1 MKALATR
8 AIKSLGKLPRL
19 DRLLWHGGQYLDEL
33 ESGYLSPAWQASR
46 INGHFTNTHGEKLAL
61 VSGLRDQIK
70 PNWRVMLEP
79 GVSDPLPSADVM
91 QRRLDSW
98 RNKIKVASSFLD
110 TFGLTVADKAVLE
123 IGAYD
128 GVTAYTLAAAGA
140 ASVTGIDIAA
150 YYINQT
156 VDEELNLETIAK
168 KNRELEDKR
177 NGFRRIVGE
186 DAGKRVAFREDDI
199 CSSAILTESVDVIF
213 SWEVMEHV
221 GAPAAAFSEMYRML
235 RPGGFV
241 FHEYNPFFSING
253 GHSLCTLDF
262 LWGHARL
269 TAADFERYLDEVR
282 PAEKGLAL
290 AFYHNNLNRMTLSDL
305 QRYSV
310 DAGFTPMSVLPWPKR
325 KHLGLVTKDILK
337 QCVDVY
343 PQARLSD
350 LISPVVWV
358 LLQKQ

>member
-1 MKALATR
+1 MRRVVKKVIRALD
-8 AIKSLGKLPRL
+8 KLPVI
-19 DRLLWHGGQYLDEL
+19 DRLIWHSGQYLDEL
-33 ESGYLSPAWQASR
+33 ESGYLSSAWQSSR
-46 INGHFTNTHGEKLAL
+46 IYGHFTNAQGEKLAL
-61 VSGLRDQIK
+61 VSELRDQIK
-70 PNWRVMLEP
+70 PGWRAMLEP
-79 GVSDPLPSADVM
+79 EVSDPLPSAGVM
-91 QRRLDSW
+91 QRRLDAW
-98 RNKIKVASSFLD
+98 RDKFQVTSAFFD
-110 TFGLTVADKAVLE
+110 TFGLTIADKTVLE

-150 YYINQT
+150 YYINQAMN
-156 VDEELNLETIAK
+156 EEVNQESIAK

-177 NGFRRIVGE
+177 NGYRHAVGE
-186 DAGKRVAFREDDI
+186 DIAKKVAFREDDI
-199 CSSAILTESVDVIF
+199 CSSGIPSESVDVIF

-221 GAPAAAFSEMYRML
+221 GAPAAAFNEMYRML

-269 TAADFERYLDEVR
+269 TAADFERYLDEIR

-305 QRYSV
+305 QHYIA
-310 DAGFTPMSVLPWPKR
+310 DAGFVPLSVLPWSKR
-325 KHLGLVTKDILK
+325 KHLELVTKDVLK
-337 QCVDVY
+337 QCVAVY
-343 PQARLSD
+343 PQSTLAD
-350 LISPVVWV
+350 LISPIVWV
-358 LLQKQ
+358 LLQK

>member
-1 MKALATR
+1 MKSMAKQ
-8 AIKSLGKLPRL
+8 AIKTLGKLPGF

-33 ESGYLSPAWQASR
+33 ESGYLSSSWQSSR
-46 INGHFTNTHGEKLAL
+46 INGHFTNAHGEKLAL

-70 PNWRVMLEP
+70 PNWRVMFEP
-79 GVSDPLPSADVM
+79 EDSDPLPSEAVM
-91 QRRLDSW
+91 RSRLDSW
-98 RNKIKVASSFLD
+98 RSKFQVTNSFLD
-110 TFGLTVADKAVLE
+110 TFGLTIADKTVLE

-128 GVTAYTLAAAGA
+128 GVTAYTLAASGA

-150 YYINQT
+150 YYINQAM
-156 VDEELNLETIAK
+156 DEEINQESIAR

-177 NGFRRIVGE
+177 NGYRHTVGE
-186 DAGKRVAFREDDI
+186 DVGNKVVFGEDDI
-199 CSSAILTESVDVIF
+199 CSSSIPSESVDVIF

-221 GAPAAAFSEMYRML
+221 GAPAAAFNEMYRML
-235 RPGGFV
+235 KPGGFV

-269 TAADFERYLDEVR
+269 AVPDFERYLDEIR

-305 QRYSV
+305 QRYIA
-310 DAGFTPMSVLPWPKR
+310 DAGFTPLSVLPWSKR
-325 KHLGLVTKDILK
+325 KHLELVTKDILK
-337 QCVDVY
+337 QCTAVY
-343 PQARLSD
+343 PQSTLAD
-350 LISPVVWV
+350 MISPVVWV
-358 LLQKQ
+358 LLQK